1 MTSGSPSH
9 SRVETRLHSRGV
21 IIALLTLSV
30 AVMAFGLFAPGA
42 RVATVGTDRCT
53 APEEI
58 TDLREPLPH
67 TAARLAAG
75 KQFTI
80 VALGSSSTYGTGASK
95 PENSYPS
102 RLAALLQARFPDA
115 EIRVLNRGVGGERGQ
130 SMAARIP
137 RDVLVDKPDL
147 VIWQVGTNDVLS
159 DLSPDGSMKAV
170 RDGIQ
175 QIKQAG
181 ADVILMDMQYAPAV
195 LAHPNFREMERA
207 LWQTARATNVPIF
220 RRFALMRDW
229 TERGNMKMSVMLAR
243 DNLHMTDASYDC
255 LARQLSASILRDTRG
270 RGSVV
275 ATRG

>member
-1 MTSGSPSH
+1 
-9 SRVETRLHSRGV
+9 
-21 IIALLTLSV
+21 
-30 AVMAFGLFAPGA
+30 MAFGLFAPGA
-42 RVATVGTDRCT
+42 RVATAGTDRCN

-80 VALGSSSTYGTGASK
+80 VALGSSSTYGTGATK

-115 EIRVLNRGVGGERGQ
+115 EIRVLNRGVGGERGP

-147 VIWQVGTNDVLS
+147 VIWQVGTNDVLG